1 MLYGCRQLVL
11 WGVGLSF
18 TTSTTLII
26 CNGGDSDEI
35 AGGKSDECEDCV
47 KSLWPLFL
55 RLYVC
60 YNGLY
65 KTKRT
70 KQVSVFGLK
79 FKTRFYEV
87 GIA

>member
-1 MLYGCRQLVL
+1 MRCWVKFYNEYNPYYLLL
-11 WGVGLSF
+11 A
-18 TTSTTLII
+18 
-26 CNGGDSDEI
+26 CNGGDSDKI